1 MEAEI
6 SFSRDQV
13 RAFQIKYPTLTNC
26 LRQKLISN
34 QQMKEMAK
42 DFLANNI
49 STLRINVS
57 IIPLVK
63 QLNFT
68 YLFQTATNARKLL

>member
-1 MEAEI
+1 M
-6 SFSRDQV
+6 
-13 RAFQIKYPTLTNC
+13 
-26 LRQKLISN
+26 ISN